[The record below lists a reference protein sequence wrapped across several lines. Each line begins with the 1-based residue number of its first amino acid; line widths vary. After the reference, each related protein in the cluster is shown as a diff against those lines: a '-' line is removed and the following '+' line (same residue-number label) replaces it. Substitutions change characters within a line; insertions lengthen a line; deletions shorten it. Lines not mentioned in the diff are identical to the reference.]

1 MNFKSA
7 SRKIEQA
14 IRKGVVLELI
24 YRIDNGSKFY
34 FVAAPVCI
42 RENNGRQY
50 LMALDHKDWAIAFDI
65 ARISA
70 MSEYW
75 ATFSIDVEFNVE
87 LFADKVF
94 SEGNYQD
101 GYIFLQPPCPVE
113 VK

>member
-14 IRKGVVLELI
+14 IRKGVVLELF
-24 YRIDNGSKFY
+24 YRIDDGSKFY

-65 ARISA
+65 ARILT

-75 ATFSIDVEFNVE
+75 ATFSIDAKFNVE

-94 SEGNYQD
+94 SEGIYKD
-101 GYIFLQPPCPVE
+101 GYIFMQPPCPVDD
-113 VK
+113 K